1 MLSNLIGHSVD
12 DDMKTNTLIQ
22 NKVKNRISLNVLSSM
37 LVGVFSA
44 LFFGSSFASGAALY
58 TAANPVSSITPNMQD
73 EGGASSKPG
82 ISIVPN
88 AAILLY
94 HHVSSSTPAS
104 TSISPEAFKS
114 HMEYLDAHHTVVP
127 LQDVVSAIQHNTTL
141 PEKAVAITFD
151 DGYANILSNAH
162 PILADLGFPYAI
174 FINPDEIGVG
184 PKQLTWEQVIAM
196 HNDGV
201 VFANHTLDHL
211 HMLNGEQEMDERAW
225 LDKVWQNVESAEK
238 KIEDKL
244 DVSLKYLAYPF
255 GEYNTALANKLKT
268 EGYIGFG
275 QHSGAVG
282 PTSNMQALPR
292 FPAAGPYANLT
303 TLKTKLNSLAMPVTH
318 SSHENPRMT
327 TRNLSSPIS
336 LTINSDDV
344 RLAQVNCFFGGDT
357 IKTSVKDN
365 VLSFNLSE
373 TLPVGRSRVNC
384 TAPSKTQAGRYYW
397 YSTPFFVADEKGNY
411 PD

>member
-1 MLSNLIGHSVD
+1 VD
-12 DDMKTNTLIQ
+12 DDMKTNNVIQ
-22 NKVKNRISLNVLSSM
+22 NRTTSRTRLKILSSM
-37 LVGVFSA
+37 LAGIFNVLLVSP
-44 LFFGSSFASGAALY
+44 SIASGSD
-58 TAANPVSSITPNMQD
+58 TTPVADATSTIKEQSGSNIDSSVSTT
-73 EGGASSKPG
+73 
-82 ISIVPN
+82 PN

-114 HMEYLDAHHTVVP
+114 HMEYLDAHHTVVS

-141 PEKAVAITFD
+141 PENAVAITFD
-151 DGYANILSNAH
+151 DGYANILDNAH
-162 PILADLGFPYAI
+162 PILADLGFPYTV

-211 HMLNGEQEMDERAW
+211 HMLNGEQAMGERAW
-225 LDKVWQNVESAEK
+225 LEKVWQNVESAEK

-244 DVSLKYLAYPF
+244 DISLKYLAYPF
-255 GEYNTALANKLKT
+255 GEYNTALANKLKA

-282 PTSNMQALPR
+282 PSSDMQALPR
-292 FPAAGPYANLT
+292 FPAAGPYANLA
-303 TLKTKLNSLAMPVTH
+303 TLKTKLNSLAMPVTQ
-318 SSHENPRMT
+318 SSHKDPRMT
-327 TRNLSSPIS
+327 ARNLSSPIS
-336 LTINSDDV
+336 LTIDSDDV
-344 RLAQVNCFFGGDT
+344 RLTQVNCFFGGDP
-357 IKTSVKDN
+357 IETSLEEN
-365 VLSFNLSE
+365 VLTFTLDE

-384 TAPSKTQAGRYYW
+384 TAPSNAQSGRYYW
-397 YSTPFFVADEKGNY
+397 YSTPFFVADENGNY

>member
-1 MLSNLIGHSVD
+1 MLLNLIRHSVD
-12 DDMKTNTLIQ
+12 DDMKTNNVIQ
-22 NKVKNRISLNVLSSM
+22 NRTTSRTRLKILSSM
-37 LVGVFSA
+37 LAGIFNVLLVSP
-44 LFFGSSFASGAALY
+44 SIASGSD
-58 TAANPVSSITPNMQD
+58 ANPVADATSTIKEQSGNNIDSSVSTT
-73 EGGASSKPG
+73 
-82 ISIVPN
+82 PN

-114 HMEYLDAHHTVVP
+114 HMEYLDAHHTVVS

-141 PEKAVAITFD
+141 PENAVAITFD
-151 DGYANILSNAH
+151 DGYANILDNAH
-162 PILADLGFPYAI
+162 PILADLGFPYTV

-211 HMLNGEQEMDERAW
+211 HMLNGEQAMGERAW
-225 LDKVWQNVESAEK
+225 LEKVWRNVESAEK

-244 DVSLKYLAYPF
+244 DISLKYLAYPF
-255 GEYNTALANKLKT
+255 GEYNTALANKLKA

-282 PTSNMQALPR
+282 PSSDMQALPR
-292 FPAAGPYANLT
+292 FPAAGPYANLA
-303 TLKTKLNSLAMPVTH
+303 TLKTKLNSLAMPVTQ
-318 SSHENPRMT
+318 SSHKDPRMT
-327 TRNLSSPIS
+327 ARNLSSPIS
-336 LTINSDDV
+336 LTIDSDDV
-344 RLAQVNCFFGGDT
+344 RLTQVNCFFGGDP
-357 IKTSVKDN
+357 IETSLEEN
-365 VLSFNLSE
+365 VLTFTLDE

-384 TAPSKTQAGRYYW
+384 TAPSNAQSGRYYW
-397 YSTPFFVADEKGNY
+397 YSTPFFVADENGNY

>member
-1 MLSNLIGHSVD
+1 
-12 DDMKTNTLIQ
+12 MKTNNVIQ
-22 NKVKNRISLNVLSSM
+22 NRTTSRTRLKILSSM
-37 LVGVFSA
+37 LAGIFNVLLVSP
-44 LFFGSSFASGAALY
+44 SIASGSD
-58 TAANPVSSITPNMQD
+58 ANPVADATSSTKEQSGNNID
-73 EGGASSKPG
+73 
-82 ISIVPN
+82 SIVSTTPN

-114 HMEYLDAHHTVVP
+114 HMEYLDAHHTVVS

-141 PEKAVAITFD
+141 PENAVAITFD
-151 DGYANILSNAH
+151 DGYANILDNAH
-162 PILADLGFPYAI
+162 PILADLGFPYTV

-211 HMLNGEQEMDERAW
+211 HMLNGEQAMGERAW
-225 LDKVWQNVESAEK
+225 LEKVWQNVESAEK

-244 DVSLKYLAYPF
+244 DISLKYLAYPF
-255 GEYNTALANKLKT
+255 GEYNTALANKLKA

-282 PTSNMQALPR
+282 PSSDMQALPR
-292 FPAAGPYANLT
+292 FPAAGPYANLA
-303 TLKTKLNSLAMPVTH
+303 TLKTKLNSLAMPVTQ
-318 SSHENPRMT
+318 SSHKDPRMT

-336 LTINSDDV
+336 LTIDSDDV
-344 RLAQVNCFFGGDT
+344 RLTQVNCFFGGDP
-357 IKTSVKDN
+357 IETSLEEN
-365 VLSFNLSE
+365 VLTFTLDE
-373 TLPVGRSRVNC
+373 TLPIGRSRVNC
-384 TAPSKTQAGRYYW
+384 TAPSNAQSGRYYW
-397 YSTPFFVADEKGNY
+397 YSTLFFVADEDGNY

>member
-1 MLSNLIGHSVD
+1 MLLNLIRHSVD
-12 DDMKTNTLIQ
+12 DDMKTNNVIQ
-22 NKVKNRISLNVLSSM
+22 NRTTSRTRLKILSSM
-37 LVGVFSA
+37 LAGIFNVLLVSP
-44 LFFGSSFASGAALY
+44 SIASGSDA
-58 TAANPVSSITPNMQD
+58 TPVADATSTTKEQSGSNIDSSVSTT
-73 EGGASSKPG
+73 
-82 ISIVPN
+82 PN

-114 HMEYLDAHHTVVP
+114 HMEYLDAHHTVVS
-127 LQDVVSAIQHNTTL
+127 LQDVVSAIQHNSTL
-141 PEKAVAITFD
+141 PENAVAITFD
-151 DGYANILSNAH
+151 DGYANILDNAH
-162 PILADLGFPYAI
+162 PILADLGFPYTV

-211 HMLNGEQEMDERAW
+211 HMLNGEQAMGERAW
-225 LDKVWQNVESAEK
+225 LEKVWQNVESAEK

-244 DVSLKYLAYPF
+244 DISLKYLAYPF
-255 GEYNTALANKLKT
+255 GEYNTALANKLKA

-282 PTSNMQALPR
+282 PSSDMQALPR
-292 FPAAGPYANLT
+292 FPAAGPYANLA
-303 TLKTKLNSLAMPVTH
+303 TLKTKLNSLAMPVTQ
-318 SSHENPRMT
+318 SSHKDPRMT

-336 LTINSDDV
+336 LTIDSDDV
-344 RLAQVNCFFGGDT
+344 RLTQVNCFFGGDP
-357 IKTSVKDN
+357 IETSLEEN
-365 VLSFNLSE
+365 VLTFTLDE

-384 TAPSKTQAGRYYW
+384 TAPSNAQSGRYYW
-397 YSTPFFVADEKGNY
+397 YSTPFFVADENGNY

>member
-1 MLSNLIGHSVD
+1 MLLNLIRHSVD
-12 DDMKTNTLIQ
+12 DDMKTNNVIQ
-22 NKVKNRISLNVLSSM
+22 NRTTSRTRLKILSSM
-37 LVGVFSA
+37 LAGIFNVLLVSP
-44 LFFGSSFASGAALY
+44 SIASGSDA
-58 TAANPVSSITPNMQD
+58 TPVADATSTTKEQSGSNIDSSLSTT
-73 EGGASSKPG
+73 
-82 ISIVPN
+82 PN

-114 HMEYLDAHHTVVP
+114 HMEYLDAHHTVVS
-127 LQDVVSAIQHNTTL
+127 LQDVVSAIQHNSTL
-141 PEKAVAITFD
+141 PENAVAITFD
-151 DGYANILSNAH
+151 DGYANILDNAH
-162 PILADLGFPYAI
+162 PILADLGFPYTV

-211 HMLNGEQEMDERAW
+211 HMLNGEQVMGERAW
-225 LDKVWQNVESAEK
+225 LEKVWQNVESAEK

-244 DVSLKYLAYPF
+244 DISLKYLAYPF
-255 GEYNTALANKLKT
+255 GEYNTALANKLKA

-282 PTSNMQALPR
+282 PSSDMQALPR
-292 FPAAGPYANLT
+292 FPAAGPYANLA
-303 TLKTKLNSLAMPVTH
+303 TLKTKLNSLAMPVTQ
-318 SSHENPRMT
+318 SSHKDPRMT

-336 LTINSDDV
+336 LTIDSDDV
-344 RLAQVNCFFGGDT
+344 RLTQVNCFFGGDP
-357 IKTSVKDN
+357 IETSLEEN
-365 VLSFNLSE
+365 VLTFTLDE

-384 TAPSKTQAGRYYW
+384 TAPSNAQSGRYYW
-397 YSTPFFVADEKGNY
+397 YSTPFFVADENGNY

>member
-1 MLSNLIGHSVD
+1 MLLNLIRHSVD
-12 DDMKTNTLIQ
+12 DDMKTNNVIQ
-22 NKVKNRISLNVLSSM
+22 NRTTSRTRLKILSSM
-37 LVGVFSA
+37 LAGIFNVLLVSPSIA
-44 LFFGSSFASGAALY
+44 SSSD
-58 TAANPVSSITPNMQD
+58 ANPVADATSTTKEQSGSNIDSSVSTT
-73 EGGASSKPG
+73 
-82 ISIVPN
+82 PN

-114 HMEYLDAHHTVVP
+114 HMEYLDAHHTVVS

-141 PEKAVAITFD
+141 PENAVAITFD
-151 DGYANILSNAH
+151 DGYANILDNAH
-162 PILADLGFPYAI
+162 PILADLGFPYTV

-211 HMLNGEQEMDERAW
+211 HMLNGEQAMGERAW
-225 LDKVWQNVESAEK
+225 LEKVWQNVESAEK

-244 DVSLKYLAYPF
+244 DISLKYLAYPF
-255 GEYNTALANKLKT
+255 GEYNTALANKLKA

-282 PTSNMQALPR
+282 PSSDMQALPR
-292 FPAAGPYANLT
+292 FPAAGPYANLA
-303 TLKTKLNSLAMPVTH
+303 TLKTKLNSLAMPVTQ
-318 SSHENPRMT
+318 SSHKDPRMT

-336 LTINSDDV
+336 LTIDSDDV
-344 RLAQVNCFFGGDT
+344 RLTQVNCFFGGDP
-357 IKTSVKDN
+357 IETSLEEN
-365 VLSFNLSE
+365 VLTFTLDE
-373 TLPVGRSRVNC
+373 TLPIGRSRVNC
-384 TAPSKTQAGRYYW
+384 TAPSNAQSGRYYW
-397 YSTPFFVADEKGNY
+397 YSTPFFVADENGNY

>member
-1 MLSNLIGHSVD
+1 MLLNLIRHSVD
-12 DDMKTNTLIQ
+12 DDMKTNNVIQ
-22 NKVKNRISLNVLSSM
+22 NRTTSRTRLKILSSM
-37 LVGVFSA
+37 LAGIFNVLLVSP
-44 LFFGSSFASGAALY
+44 SIASGSD
-58 TAANPVSSITPNMQD
+58 ANPVADATSTIKEQSGNNIDSSVSTT
-73 EGGASSKPG
+73 
-82 ISIVPN
+82 PN

-114 HMEYLDAHHTVVP
+114 HMEYLDAHHTVVS

-141 PEKAVAITFD
+141 PENAVAITFD
-151 DGYANILSNAH
+151 DGYANILDNAH
-162 PILADLGFPYAI
+162 PILADLGFPYTV

-211 HMLNGEQEMDERAW
+211 HMLNGEQAMGERAW
-225 LDKVWQNVESAEK
+225 LEKVWQNVESAEK

-244 DVSLKYLAYPF
+244 DISLKYLAYPF
-255 GEYNTALANKLKT
+255 GEYNTALANKLKA

-282 PTSNMQALPR
+282 PSSDMQALPR
-292 FPAAGPYANLT
+292 FPAAGPYANLA
-303 TLKTKLNSLAMPVTH
+303 TLKTKLNSLAMPVTQ
-318 SSHENPRMT
+318 SSHKDPRIT
-327 TRNLSSPIS
+327 ARNLSSPIS
-336 LTINSDDV
+336 LTIDSDDV
-344 RLAQVNCFFGGDT
+344 RLTQVNCFFGGDP
-357 IKTSVKDN
+357 IETSLEEN
-365 VLSFNLSE
+365 VLTFTLDE

-384 TAPSKTQAGRYYW
+384 TAPSNAQSGRYYW
-397 YSTPFFVADEKGNY
+397 YSTPFFVADEDGNY

>member
-1 MLSNLIGHSVD
+1 MLLNLIRHSLD
-12 DDMKTNTLIQ
+12 DDMKTNNVIQ
-22 NKVKNRISLNVLSSM
+22 NRTTSRTRLKILSSM
-37 LVGVFSA
+37 LAGIFNVLLVSP
-44 LFFGSSFASGAALY
+44 SIASGSD
-58 TAANPVSSITPNMQD
+58 ANPVADATSTTKEQSGSNIDSSVSTT
-73 EGGASSKPG
+73 
-82 ISIVPN
+82 PN

-114 HMEYLDAHHTVVP
+114 HMEYLDAHHTVVS

-141 PEKAVAITFD
+141 PENAVAITFD
-151 DGYANILSNAH
+151 DGYANILDNAH
-162 PILADLGFPYAI
+162 PILADLGFPYTV

-211 HMLNGEQEMDERAW
+211 HMLNGEQAMGERAW
-225 LDKVWQNVESAEK
+225 LEKVWQNVESAEK

-244 DVSLKYLAYPF
+244 DISLKYLAYPF
-255 GEYNTALANKLKT
+255 GEYNTALANKLKA

-282 PTSNMQALPR
+282 PSSDMQALPR
-292 FPAAGPYANLT
+292 FPAAGPYANLA
-303 TLKTKLNSLAMPVTH
+303 TLKTKLNSLAMPVTQ
-318 SSHENPRMT
+318 SSHKDPRMT
-327 TRNLSSPIS
+327 ARNLSSPIS
-336 LTINSDDV
+336 LTIDSDDV
-344 RLAQVNCFFGGDT
+344 RLTQVNCFFGGDP
-357 IKTSVKDN
+357 IETSLEEN
-365 VLSFNLSE
+365 VLTFTLDE

-384 TAPSKTQAGRYYW
+384 TAPSNAQSGRYYW
-397 YSTPFFVADEKGNY
+397 YSTPFFVADEDGNY

>member
-1 MLSNLIGHSVD
+1 MLLNLIRHSVD
-12 DDMKTNTLIQ
+12 DDMKTNNVIQ
-22 NKVKNRISLNVLSSM
+22 NRTTSRTRLKILSSM
-37 LVGVFSA
+37 LAGIFNVLLVSP
-44 LFFGSSFASGAALY
+44 SIASGSD
-58 TAANPVSSITPNMQD
+58 ANPVADATSSTKEQSGNNID
-73 EGGASSKPG
+73 
-82 ISIVPN
+82 SIVSTTPN

-114 HMEYLDAHHTVVP
+114 HMEYLDAHHTVVS
-127 LQDVVSAIQHNTTL
+127 LQDVVSAIQHNSTL
-141 PEKAVAITFD
+141 PENAVAITFD
-151 DGYANILSNAH
+151 DGYANILDNAH
-162 PILADLGFPYAI
+162 PILADLGFPYTV

-211 HMLNGEQEMDERAW
+211 HMLNGEQAMGERAW
-225 LDKVWQNVESAEK
+225 LEKVWQNVESAEK

-244 DVSLKYLAYPF
+244 DISLKYLAYPF
-255 GEYNTALANKLKT
+255 GEYNTALANKLKA

-282 PTSNMQALPR
+282 PSSDMQALPR
-292 FPAAGPYANLT
+292 FPAAGPYANLA
-303 TLKTKLNSLAMPVTH
+303 TLKTKLNSLAMPVTQ
-318 SSHENPRMT
+318 SSHKDPRMT
-327 TRNLSSPIS
+327 ARNLSSPIS
-336 LTINSDDV
+336 LTIDSDDV
-344 RLAQVNCFFGGDT
+344 RLTQVNCFFGGDP
-357 IKTSVKDN
+357 IETSLEEN
-365 VLSFNLSE
+365 VLTFTLDE

-384 TAPSKTQAGRYYW
+384 TAPSNAQSGRYYW
-397 YSTPFFVADEKGNY
+397 YSTPFFVADENGNY

>member
-1 MLSNLIGHSVD
+1 MLLNLIRHSVD
-12 DDMKTNTLIQ
+12 DDMKTNNVIQ
-22 NKVKNRISLNVLSSM
+22 NRTTSRTRLKILSSM
-37 LVGVFSA
+37 LAGIFNVLLVSP
-44 LFFGSSFASGAALY
+44 SIASGSD
-58 TAANPVSSITPNMQD
+58 ANPVADATSTIKEQSGNNIDSSVSTT
-73 EGGASSKPG
+73 
-82 ISIVPN
+82 PN

-114 HMEYLDAHHTVVP
+114 HMEYLDAHHTVVS

-141 PEKAVAITFD
+141 PENAVAITFD
-151 DGYANILSNAH
+151 DGYANILDNAH
-162 PILADLGFPYAI
+162 PILADLGFPYTV

-211 HMLNGEQEMDERAW
+211 HMLNGEQAMGERAW
-225 LDKVWQNVESAEK
+225 LEKVWQNVESAEK

-244 DVSLKYLAYPF
+244 DISLKYLAYPY
-255 GEYNTALANKLKT
+255 GEYNTALANKLKA

-282 PTSNMQALPR
+282 PSSDMQALPR
-292 FPAAGPYANLT
+292 FPAAGPYANLA
-303 TLKTKLNSLAMPVTH
+303 TLKTKLNSLAMPVTQ
-318 SSHENPRMT
+318 SSHKDPRIT
-327 TRNLSSPIS
+327 ARNLSSPIS
-336 LTINSDDV
+336 LTIDSDDV
-344 RLAQVNCFFGGDT
+344 RLTQVNCFFGGDP
-357 IKTSVKDN
+357 IETSLEEN
-365 VLSFNLSE
+365 VLTFTLDE

-384 TAPSKTQAGRYYW
+384 TAPSNAQSGRYYW
-397 YSTPFFVADEKGNY
+397 YSTPFFVADENGNY

>member
-1 MLSNLIGHSVD
+1 MLLNLIRHSVD
-12 DDMKTNTLIQ
+12 DDMKTNNVIQ
-22 NKVKNRISLNVLSSM
+22 NRTTSRTRLKILSSM
-37 LVGVFSA
+37 LAGIFNVLLVSP
-44 LFFGSSFASGAALY
+44 SIASGSD
-58 TAANPVSSITPNMQD
+58 ANPVADATSTTKEQSGSNIDSSVSTT
-73 EGGASSKPG
+73 
-82 ISIVPN
+82 PN

-114 HMEYLDAHHTVVP
+114 HMEYLDAHHTVVS

-141 PEKAVAITFD
+141 PENAVAITFD
-151 DGYANILSNAH
+151 DGYANILDNAH
-162 PILADLGFPYAI
+162 PILADLGFPYTV

-211 HMLNGEQEMDERAW
+211 HMLNGEQAMGERAW
-225 LDKVWQNVESAEK
+225 LEKVWQNVESAEK

-244 DVSLKYLAYPF
+244 DISLKYLAYPF
-255 GEYNTALANKLKT
+255 GEYNTALANKLKA

-282 PTSNMQALPR
+282 PSSDMQALPR
-292 FPAAGPYANLT
+292 FPAAGPYANLA
-303 TLKTKLNSLAMPVTH
+303 TLKTKLNSLAMPVTQ
-318 SSHENPRMT
+318 SSHKDPRIT
-327 TRNLSSPIS
+327 ARNLSSSIS
-336 LTINSDDV
+336 LTIDSDDV
-344 RLAQVNCFFGGDT
+344 RLTQVNCFFGGDP
-357 IKTSVKDN
+357 IETSLEEN
-365 VLSFNLSE
+365 VLTFTLEE

-384 TAPSKTQAGRYYW
+384 TAPSNAQSGRYYW
-397 YSTPFFVADEKGNY
+397 YSTPFFVADENGNY

>member
-1 MLSNLIGHSVD
+1 VD
-12 DDMKTNTLIQ
+12 DDMKTNNVIQ
-22 NKVKNRISLNVLSSM
+22 NRTTSRTRLKILSSM
-37 LVGVFSA
+37 LAGIFNVLLVSP
-44 LFFGSSFASGAALY
+44 SIASGSD
-58 TAANPVSSITPNMQD
+58 ANPVADATSSTKEQSGNNID
-73 EGGASSKPG
+73 
-82 ISIVPN
+82 SIVSTTPN

-114 HMEYLDAHHTVVP
+114 HMEYLDAHHTVVS

-141 PEKAVAITFD
+141 PENAVAITFD
-151 DGYANILSNAH
+151 DGYANILDNAH
-162 PILADLGFPYAI
+162 PILADLGFPYTV

-211 HMLNGEQEMDERAW
+211 HMLNGEQAMGERAW
-225 LDKVWQNVESAEK
+225 LEKVWQNVESAEK

-244 DVSLKYLAYPF
+244 DISLKYLAYPF
-255 GEYNTALANKLKT
+255 GEYNTALANKLKA

-282 PTSNMQALPR
+282 PSSDMQALPR
-292 FPAAGPYANLT
+292 FPAAGPYANLA
-303 TLKTKLNSLAMPVTH
+303 TLKTKLNSLAMPVTQ
-318 SSHENPRMT
+318 SSHKDPRMT

-336 LTINSDDV
+336 LTIDSDDV
-344 RLAQVNCFFGGDT
+344 RLTQVNCFFGGDP
-357 IKTSVKDN
+357 IETSLEEN
-365 VLSFNLSE
+365 VLTFTLDE
-373 TLPVGRSRVNC
+373 TLPIGRSRVNC
-384 TAPSKTQAGRYYW
+384 TAPSNAQSGRYYW
-397 YSTPFFVADEKGNY
+397 YSTPFFVADEDGNY

>member
-1 MLSNLIGHSVD
+1 MLLNLIRHSVD
-12 DDMKTNTLIQ
+12 DDMKTNNVIQ
-22 NKVKNRISLNVLSSM
+22 NRTTSRTRLKILSSM
-37 LVGVFSA
+37 LAGIFNVLLVSP
-44 LFFGSSFASGAALY
+44 SIASGSD
-58 TAANPVSSITPNMQD
+58 ANPVADATSTTKEQSGSNIDSSLSTT
-73 EGGASSKPG
+73 
-82 ISIVPN
+82 PN

-114 HMEYLDAHHTVVP
+114 HMEYLDAHHTVVS
-127 LQDVVSAIQHNTTL
+127 LQDVVSAIQHNSTL
-141 PEKAVAITFD
+141 PENAVAITFD
-151 DGYANILSNAH
+151 DGYANILDNAH
-162 PILADLGFPYAI
+162 PILADLGFPYTV

-211 HMLNGEQEMDERAW
+211 HMLNGEQAMGERAW
-225 LDKVWQNVESAEK
+225 LEKVWQNVESAEK

-244 DVSLKYLAYPF
+244 DISLKYLAYPF
-255 GEYNTALANKLKT
+255 GEYNTALANKLKA

-282 PTSNMQALPR
+282 PSSDMQALPR
-292 FPAAGPYANLT
+292 FPAAGPYANLA
-303 TLKTKLNSLAMPVTH
+303 TLKTKLNSLAMPVTQ
-318 SSHENPRMT
+318 SSHKDPRMT
-327 TRNLSSPIS
+327 ARNLSSPIS
-336 LTINSDDV
+336 LTIDSDDV
-344 RLAQVNCFFGGDT
+344 RLTQVNCFFGGDP
-357 IKTSVKDN
+357 IETSLEEN
-365 VLSFNLSE
+365 VLTFTLDE

-384 TAPSKTQAGRYYW
+384 TAPSNAQSGRYYW
-397 YSTPFFVADEKGNY
+397 YSTPFFVADENGNY

>member
-1 MLSNLIGHSVD
+1 MLLNLIRHSVD
-12 DDMKTNTLIQ
+12 DDMKINNVIQ
-22 NKVKNRISLNVLSSM
+22 NRTTSRTRLKILSPMLAGIFNVLLVSPSIASS
-37 LVGVFSA
+37 SD
-44 LFFGSSFASGAALY
+44 
-58 TAANPVSSITPNMQD
+58 ANPVADATSTTKEQSGSNIDSSVSTT
-73 EGGASSKPG
+73 
-82 ISIVPN
+82 PN

-114 HMEYLDAHHTVVP
+114 HMEYLDAHHTVVS

-141 PEKAVAITFD
+141 PENAVAITFD
-151 DGYANILSNAH
+151 DGYANILDNAH
-162 PILADLGFPYAI
+162 PILADLGFPYTV

-211 HMLNGEQEMDERAW
+211 HMLNGEQAMGERAW
-225 LDKVWQNVESAEK
+225 LEKVWQNVESAEK

-244 DVSLKYLAYPF
+244 DISLKYLAYPF
-255 GEYNTALANKLKT
+255 GEYNTALANKLKA

-282 PTSNMQALPR
+282 PSSDMQALPR
-292 FPAAGPYANLT
+292 FPAAGPYANLA
-303 TLKTKLNSLAMPVTH
+303 TLKTKLNSLAMPVTQ
-318 SSHENPRMT
+318 SSHKDPRMT
-327 TRNLSSPIS
+327 ARNLSSPIS
-336 LTINSDDV
+336 LTIDSDDV
-344 RLAQVNCFFGGDT
+344 RLTQVNCFFGGDP
-357 IKTSVKDN
+357 IETSLEEN
-365 VLSFNLSE
+365 VLTFTLDE

-384 TAPSKTQAGRYYW
+384 TAPSNAQSGRYYW
-397 YSTPFFVADEKGNY
+397 YSTPFFVADEDGNY

>member
-1 MLSNLIGHSVD
+1 MLLNLIRHSVD
-12 DDMKTNTLIQ
+12 DDMKTNNVIQ
-22 NKVKNRISLNVLSSM
+22 NRTTSRTRLKILSLMLAGVFNVL
-37 LVGVFSA
+37 LVSP
-44 LFFGSSFASGAALY
+44 SIASGSD
-58 TAANPVSSITPNMQD
+58 ANPVADATSTTKEQSGSNIDSSVSTT
-73 EGGASSKPG
+73 
-82 ISIVPN
+82 PN

-114 HMEYLDAHHTVVP
+114 HMEYLDAHHTVVS

-141 PEKAVAITFD
+141 PENAVAITFD
-151 DGYANILSNAH
+151 DGYANILDNAH
-162 PILADLGFPYAI
+162 PILADLGFPYTV

-211 HMLNGEQEMDERAW
+211 HMLNGEQAMGERAW
-225 LDKVWQNVESAEK
+225 LEKVWQNVESAEK

-244 DVSLKYLAYPF
+244 DISLKYLAYPF
-255 GEYNTALANKLKT
+255 GEYNTALANKLKA

-282 PTSNMQALPR
+282 PSSDMQALPR
-292 FPAAGPYANLT
+292 FPAAGPYANLA
-303 TLKTKLNSLAMPVTH
+303 TLKTKLNSLAMPVTQ
-318 SSHENPRMT
+318 SSHKDPRMT

-336 LTINSDDV
+336 LTIDSDDV
-344 RLAQVNCFFGGDT
+344 RLTQVNCFFGGDP
-357 IKTSVKDN
+357 IETSLEEN
-365 VLSFNLSE
+365 VLTFTLDE

-384 TAPSKTQAGRYYW
+384 TAPSNAQSGRYYW
-397 YSTPFFVADEKGNY
+397 YSTPFFVADENGNY

>member
-1 MLSNLIGHSVD
+1 MLLNLIRHSVD
-12 DDMKTNTLIQ
+12 DDMKTNNVIQ
-22 NKVKNRISLNVLSSM
+22 NRTTSRTRLKILSSM
-37 LVGVFSA
+37 LAGILNVLLVSP
-44 LFFGSSFASGAALY
+44 SIASGSDA
-58 TAANPVSSITPNMQD
+58 TPVADATSSTKEQSGSNID
-73 EGGASSKPG
+73 SSV
-82 ISIVPN
+82 STTPN

-114 HMEYLDAHHTVVP
+114 HMEYLDAHHTVVS

-141 PEKAVAITFD
+141 PENAVAITFD
-151 DGYANILSNAH
+151 DGYANILDNAH
-162 PILADLGFPYAI
+162 PILADLGFPYTV

-211 HMLNGEQEMDERAW
+211 HMLNGEQAMGERAW
-225 LDKVWQNVESAEK
+225 LEKVWQNVESAEK

-244 DVSLKYLAYPF
+244 DISLKYLAYPF
-255 GEYNTALANKLKT
+255 GEYNTALANKLKA

-282 PTSNMQALPR
+282 PSSDMQALPR
-292 FPAAGPYANLT
+292 FPAAGPYANLA
-303 TLKTKLNSLAMPVTH
+303 TLKTKLNSLAMPVTQ
-318 SSHENPRMT
+318 SSHKDPRMT

-336 LTINSDDV
+336 LTIDSDDV
-344 RLAQVNCFFGGDT
+344 RLTQVNCFFGGDP
-357 IKTSVKDN
+357 IETSLEEN
-365 VLSFNLSE
+365 VLTFTLDE
-373 TLPVGRSRVNC
+373 TLPIGRSRVNC
-384 TAPSKTQAGRYYW
+384 TAPSNAQSGRYYW
-397 YSTPFFVADEKGNY
+397 YSTPFFVADENGNY

>member
-1 MLSNLIGHSVD
+1 MLLNLIRHSVD
-12 DDMKTNTLIQ
+12 DDMKTNNVIQ
-22 NKVKNRISLNVLSSM
+22 NRTTSRTRLKILSSM
-37 LVGVFSA
+37 LAGIFNVLLVSP
-44 LFFGSSFASGAALY
+44 SIASGSD
-58 TAANPVSSITPNMQD
+58 ANPVADATSTTKEQSGSNIDSSVSTT
-73 EGGASSKPG
+73 
-82 ISIVPN
+82 PN

-114 HMEYLDAHHTVVP
+114 HMEYLDAHHTVVS

-141 PEKAVAITFD
+141 PENAVAITFD
-151 DGYANILSNAH
+151 DGYANILDNAH
-162 PILADLGFPYAI
+162 PILADLGFPYTV

-211 HMLNGEQEMDERAW
+211 HMLNGEQAMGERAW
-225 LDKVWQNVESAEK
+225 LEKVWQNVESAEK

-244 DVSLKYLAYPF
+244 DISLKYLAYPF
-255 GEYNTALANKLKT
+255 GEYNTALANKLKA

-282 PTSNMQALPR
+282 PSSDMQALPR
-292 FPAAGPYANLT
+292 FPAAGPYANLA
-303 TLKTKLNSLAMPVTH
+303 TLKTKLNSLAMPVTQ
-318 SSHENPRMT
+318 SSHKDPRMT

-336 LTINSDDV
+336 LTIDSDDV
-344 RLAQVNCFFGGDT
+344 RLTQVNCFFGGDP
-357 IKTSVKDN
+357 IETSLEEN
-365 VLSFNLSE
+365 VLTFTLDE

-384 TAPSKTQAGRYYW
+384 TAPSNAQSGRYYW
-397 YSTPFFVADEKGNY
+397 YSTPFFVADEGGNY

>member
-1 MLSNLIGHSVD
+1 MLLNLIRHSVD
-12 DDMKTNTLIQ
+12 DDMKTNNVIQ
-22 NKVKNRISLNVLSSM
+22 NRTTSRTRLKILSSM
-37 LVGVFSA
+37 LAGIFNVLLVSP
-44 LFFGSSFASGAALY
+44 SIASGSD
-58 TAANPVSSITPNMQD
+58 ANPVDDATSTTKEQNGSNIDSSLSTT
-73 EGGASSKPG
+73 
-82 ISIVPN
+82 PN

-114 HMEYLDAHHTVVP
+114 HMEYLDAHHTVVS

-141 PEKAVAITFD
+141 PENAVAITFD
-151 DGYANILSNAH
+151 DGYANILDNAH
-162 PILADLGFPYAI
+162 PILADLGFPYTV

-211 HMLNGEQEMDERAW
+211 HMLNGEQAMGERAW
-225 LDKVWQNVESAEK
+225 LEKVWQNVESAEK

-244 DVSLKYLAYPF
+244 DISLKYLAYPF
-255 GEYNTALANKLKT
+255 GEYNTALANKLKA

-282 PTSNMQALPR
+282 PSSDMQALPR
-292 FPAAGPYANLT
+292 FPAAGPYANLA
-303 TLKTKLNSLAMPVTH
+303 TLKTKLNSLAMPVTQ
-318 SSHENPRMT
+318 SSHKDPRIT
-327 TRNLSSPIS
+327 ARNLSSPIS
-336 LTINSDDV
+336 LTIDSDDV
-344 RLAQVNCFFGGDT
+344 RLTQVNCFFGGDP
-357 IKTSVKDN
+357 IETSLEEN
-365 VLSFNLSE
+365 VLTFTLDE
-373 TLPVGRSRVNC
+373 TLPIGRSRVNC
-384 TAPSKTQAGRYYW
+384 TAPSNAQSGRYYW
-397 YSTPFFVADEKGNY
+397 YSTPFFVADENGNY

>member
-1 MLSNLIGHSVD
+1 MLLNLIRHSVD
-12 DDMKTNTLIQ
+12 DDMKTNNVIQ
-22 NKVKNRISLNVLSSM
+22 NRTTSRTRLKILSSM
-37 LVGVFSA
+37 LAGIFNVLLVSP
-44 LFFGSSFASGAALY
+44 SIASGSD
-58 TAANPVSSITPNMQD
+58 ANPVADATSTTKEQSGSNIDSSVSTT
-73 EGGASSKPG
+73 
-82 ISIVPN
+82 PN

-114 HMEYLDAHHTVVP
+114 HMEYLDAHHTVVS

-141 PEKAVAITFD
+141 PENAVAITFD
-151 DGYANILSNAH
+151 DGYANILDNAH
-162 PILADLGFPYAI
+162 PILADLGFPYTV

-211 HMLNGEQEMDERAW
+211 HMLNGEQAMGERAW
-225 LDKVWQNVESAEK
+225 LEKVWQNVESAEK

-244 DVSLKYLAYPF
+244 DISLKYLAYPF
-255 GEYNTALANKLKT
+255 GEYNTALANKLKA
-268 EGYIGFG
+268 EGYI

-282 PTSNMQALPR
+282 PSSDMQALPR
-292 FPAAGPYANLT
+292 FPAAGPYANLA
-303 TLKTKLNSLAMPVTH
+303 TLKTKLNSLAMPVTQ
-318 SSHENPRMT
+318 SSHKDPRIT
-327 TRNLSSPIS
+327 ARNLSSSIS
-336 LTINSDDV
+336 LTIDSDDV
-344 RLAQVNCFFGGDT
+344 RLTQVNCFFGGDP
-357 IKTSVKDN
+357 IETSLEEN
-365 VLSFNLSE
+365 VLTFTLDE

-384 TAPSKTQAGRYYW
+384 TAPSNAQSGRYYW
-397 YSTPFFVADEKGNY
+397 YSTPFFVADEDGNY

>member
-1 MLSNLIGHSVD
+1 MLLNLIRHSVD
-12 DDMKTNTLIQ
+12 DDMKTNNVIQ
-22 NKVKNRISLNVLSSM
+22 NRTTSRTRLKMLSSM
-37 LVGVFSA
+37 LAGIFNVLLVSP
-44 LFFGSSFASGAALY
+44 SIASGSD
-58 TAANPVSSITPNMQD
+58 ANPVADATSTTKEQSGSNIDSSVSTT
-73 EGGASSKPG
+73 
-82 ISIVPN
+82 PN

-114 HMEYLDAHHTVVP
+114 HMEYLDAHHTVVS

-141 PEKAVAITFD
+141 PENAVAITFD
-151 DGYANILSNAH
+151 DGYANILDNAH
-162 PILADLGFPYAI
+162 PILADLGFPYTV

-211 HMLNGEQEMDERAW
+211 HMLNGEQAMGEHAW
-225 LDKVWQNVESAEK
+225 LEKVWQNVESAEK

-244 DVSLKYLAYPF
+244 DISLKYLAYPF
-255 GEYNTALANKLKT
+255 GEYNTALANKLKA

-282 PTSNMQALPR
+282 PSSDMQALPR
-292 FPAAGPYANLT
+292 FPAAGPYANLA
-303 TLKTKLNSLAMPVTH
+303 TLKTKLNSLAMPVTQ
-318 SSHENPRMT
+318 SSHKDPRMT

-336 LTINSDDV
+336 LTIDSDDV
-344 RLAQVNCFFGGDT
+344 RLTQVNCFFGGDP
-357 IKTSVKDN
+357 IETSLEEN
-365 VLSFNLSE
+365 VLTFTLDE

-384 TAPSKTQAGRYYW
+384 TAPSNAQSGRYYW
-397 YSTPFFVADEKGNY
+397 YSTPFFVADENGNY

>member
-1 MLSNLIGHSVD
+1 MLLNLIRHSVD
-12 DDMKTNTLIQ
+12 DDMKTNNVIQ
-22 NKVKNRISLNVLSSM
+22 NRTTSRTRLKILSSM
-37 LVGVFSA
+37 LAGIFNVLLVSP
-44 LFFGSSFASGAALY
+44 SIASGSD
-58 TAANPVSSITPNMQD
+58 ANPVADATSTTKEQSGSNIDSSVSTT
-73 EGGASSKPG
+73 
-82 ISIVPN
+82 PN

-114 HMEYLDAHHTVVP
+114 HMEYLDAHHTVVS

-141 PEKAVAITFD
+141 PENAVAITFD
-151 DGYANILSNAH
+151 DGYANILDNAH
-162 PILADLGFPYAI
+162 PILADLGFPYTV

-211 HMLNGEQEMDERAW
+211 HMLNGEQAMGERAW
-225 LDKVWQNVESAEK
+225 LEKVWRNVESAEK

-244 DVSLKYLAYPF
+244 DISLKYLAYPF
-255 GEYNTALANKLKT
+255 GEYNTALANKLKA

-282 PTSNMQALPR
+282 PSSDMQALPR
-292 FPAAGPYANLT
+292 FPAAGPYANLA
-303 TLKTKLNSLAMPVTH
+303 TLKTKLNSLAMPVTQ
-318 SSHENPRMT
+318 SSHKDPRMT
-327 TRNLSSPIS
+327 ARNLSSPIS
-336 LTINSDDV
+336 LTIDSDDV
-344 RLAQVNCFFGGDT
+344 RLTQVNCFFGGDP
-357 IKTSVKDN
+357 IETSLEEN
-365 VLSFNLSE
+365 VLTFTLDE
-373 TLPVGRSRVNC
+373 TLPIGRSRVNC
-384 TAPSKTQAGRYYW
+384 TAPSNAQSGRYYW
-397 YSTPFFVADEKGNY
+397 YSTPFFVADENGNY

>member
-1 MLSNLIGHSVD
+1 MLLNLIRHSVD
-12 DDMKTNTLIQ
+12 DDMKTNNVIQ
-22 NKVKNRISLNVLSSM
+22 NRTTSRTRLKILSSM
-37 LVGVFSA
+37 LAGIFNVLLVSP
-44 LFFGSSFASGAALY
+44 SIASGSD
-58 TAANPVSSITPNMQD
+58 ANPVADATSTTKEQSGNNIDSSVSTT
-73 EGGASSKPG
+73 
-82 ISIVPN
+82 PN

-114 HMEYLDAHHTVVP
+114 HMEYLDAHHTVVS
-127 LQDVVSAIQHNTTL
+127 LQDVVSAIQHNSTL
-141 PEKAVAITFD
+141 PENAVAITFD
-151 DGYANILSNAH
+151 DGYANILDNAH
-162 PILADLGFPYAI
+162 PILADLGFPYTV

-211 HMLNGEQEMDERAW
+211 HMLNGEQAMGERAW
-225 LDKVWQNVESAEK
+225 LEKVWRNVESAEK

-244 DVSLKYLAYPF
+244 DISLKYLAYPF
-255 GEYNTALANKLKT
+255 GEYNTALANKLKA

-282 PTSNMQALPR
+282 PSSDMQALPR
-292 FPAAGPYANLT
+292 FPAAGPYANLA
-303 TLKTKLNSLAMPVTH
+303 TLKTKLNSLAMPVTQ
-318 SSHENPRMT
+318 SSHKDPRIT
-327 TRNLSSPIS
+327 ARNLSSPIS
-336 LTINSDDV
+336 LTIDSDDV
-344 RLAQVNCFFGGDT
+344 RLTQVNCFFGGDP
-357 IKTSVKDN
+357 IETSLEEN
-365 VLSFNLSE
+365 VLTFTLDE

-384 TAPSKTQAGRYYW
+384 TAPSNAQSGRYYW
-397 YSTPFFVADEKGNY
+397 YSTPFFVADENGNY

>member
-1 MLSNLIGHSVD
+1 MLLNLIRHSVD
-12 DDMKTNTLIQ
+12 DDMKTNNVIQ
-22 NKVKNRISLNVLSSM
+22 NRTTSRTRLKILSSM
-37 LVGVFSA
+37 LAGIFNVLLVSP
-44 LFFGSSFASGAALY
+44 SIASGSD
-58 TAANPVSSITPNMQD
+58 ANPVDDATSTTKEQSGSNIDSSVSTT
-73 EGGASSKPG
+73 
-82 ISIVPN
+82 PN

-114 HMEYLDAHHTVVP
+114 HMEYLDAHHTVVS

-141 PEKAVAITFD
+141 PENAVAITFD
-151 DGYANILSNAH
+151 DGYANILDNAH
-162 PILADLGFPYAI
+162 PILADLGFPYTV

-211 HMLNGEQEMDERAW
+211 HMLNGEQAMGERAW
-225 LDKVWQNVESAEK
+225 LEKVWQNVESAEK

-244 DVSLKYLAYPF
+244 DISLKYLAYPF
-255 GEYNTALANKLKT
+255 GEYNTALANKLKA

-282 PTSNMQALPR
+282 PSSDMQALPR
-292 FPAAGPYANLT
+292 FPAAGPYANLA
-303 TLKTKLNSLAMPVTH
+303 TLKTKLNSLAMPVTQ
-318 SSHENPRMT
+318 SSHKDPRMT

-336 LTINSDDV
+336 LTIDSDDV
-344 RLAQVNCFFGGDT
+344 RLTQVNCFFGGDP
-357 IKTSVKDN
+357 IETSLEEN
-365 VLSFNLSE
+365 VLTFTLDE
-373 TLPVGRSRVNC
+373 TLPIGRSRVNC
-384 TAPSKTQAGRYYW
+384 TAPSNAQSGRYYW
-397 YSTPFFVADEKGNY
+397 YSTPFFVADENGNY

>member
-1 MLSNLIGHSVD
+1 MLLNLIRHSVD
-12 DDMKTNTLIQ
+12 DDMKTNNVIQ
-22 NKVKNRISLNVLSSM
+22 NRTTSRTRLKILSSM
-37 LVGVFSA
+37 LAGIFNVLLVSP
-44 LFFGSSFASGAALY
+44 SIASGSDA
-58 TAANPVSSITPNMQD
+58 TPVADATSTTKEQSGSNIDSSVSTT
-73 EGGASSKPG
+73 
-82 ISIVPN
+82 PN

-114 HMEYLDAHHTVVP
+114 HMEYLDAHHTVVS

-141 PEKAVAITFD
+141 PENAVAITFD
-151 DGYANILSNAH
+151 DGYANILDNAH
-162 PILADLGFPYAI
+162 PILADLGFPYTV

-211 HMLNGEQEMDERAW
+211 HMLNGEQAMGERAW
-225 LDKVWQNVESAEK
+225 LEKVWQNVESAEK

-244 DVSLKYLAYPF
+244 DISLKYLAYPF
-255 GEYNTALANKLKT
+255 GEYNTALANKLKA

-282 PTSNMQALPR
+282 PSSDMQALPR
-292 FPAAGPYANLT
+292 FPAAGPYANLA
-303 TLKTKLNSLAMPVTH
+303 TLKTKLNSLAMPVTQ
-318 SSHENPRMT
+318 SSHKDPRIT
-327 TRNLSSPIS
+327 ARNLSSPIS
-336 LTINSDDV
+336 LTIDSDDV
-344 RLAQVNCFFGGDT
+344 RLTQVNCFFGGDP
-357 IKTSVKDN
+357 IETSLEEN
-365 VLSFNLSE
+365 VLTFTLDE

-384 TAPSKTQAGRYYW
+384 TAPSNAQSGRYYW
-397 YSTPFFVADEKGNY
+397 YSTPFFVADENGNY

>member
-1 MLSNLIGHSVD
+1 MLLNLIRHSVD
-12 DDMKTNTLIQ
+12 DDMKTNNVIQ
-22 NKVKNRISLNVLSSM
+22 NRTTSRTRLKILSSM
-37 LVGVFSA
+37 LAGIFNVLLVSP
-44 LFFGSSFASGAALY
+44 SIASGSD
-58 TAANPVSSITPNMQD
+58 ANPVADATSTIKEQSGNNIDSSVSTT
-73 EGGASSKPG
+73 
-82 ISIVPN
+82 PN

-114 HMEYLDAHHTVVP
+114 HMEYLDAHHTVVS

-141 PEKAVAITFD
+141 PENAVAITFD
-151 DGYANILSNAH
+151 DGYANILDNAH
-162 PILADLGFPYAI
+162 PILADLGFPYTV

-211 HMLNGEQEMDERAW
+211 HMLNGEQAMGERAW
-225 LDKVWQNVESAEK
+225 LEKVWQNVESAEK

-244 DVSLKYLAYPF
+244 DISLKYLAYPF
-255 GEYNTALANKLKT
+255 GEYNTALANKLKA

-282 PTSNMQALPR
+282 PSSDMQALPR
-292 FPAAGPYANLT
+292 FPAAGPYANLA
-303 TLKTKLNSLAMPVTH
+303 TLKTKLNSLAMPVTQ
-318 SSHENPRMT
+318 SSHKDPRMT
-327 TRNLSSPIS
+327 ARNLSSPIS
-336 LTINSDDV
+336 LTIDSDDV
-344 RLAQVNCFFGGDT
+344 RLTQVNCFFGGDP
-357 IKTSVKDN
+357 IETSLEEN
-365 VLSFNLSE
+365 VLTFTLDE

-384 TAPSKTQAGRYYW
+384 TAPSNAQSGRYYW
-397 YSTPFFVADEKGNY
+397 YSTPFFVADENGNY

>member
-1 MLSNLIGHSVD
+1 MLLNLIRHSVD
-12 DDMKTNTLIQ
+12 DDMKTNNVIQ
-22 NKVKNRISLNVLSSM
+22 NRTTSRTRLKILSSM
-37 LVGVFSA
+37 LAGIFNVLLVSP
-44 LFFGSSFASGAALY
+44 SIASGSD
-58 TAANPVSSITPNMQD
+58 ANPVDDATSTTKEQNGSNIDSSLSTT
-73 EGGASSKPG
+73 
-82 ISIVPN
+82 PN

-114 HMEYLDAHHTVVP
+114 HMEYLDAHHTVVS

-141 PEKAVAITFD
+141 PENAVAITFD
-151 DGYANILSNAH
+151 DGYANILDNAH
-162 PILADLGFPYAI
+162 PILADLGFPYTV

-211 HMLNGEQEMDERAW
+211 HMLNGEQAMGERAW
-225 LDKVWQNVESAEK
+225 LEKVWQNVESAEK

-244 DVSLKYLAYPF
+244 DISLKYLAYPF
-255 GEYNTALANKLKT
+255 GEYNTALANKLKA

-282 PTSNMQALPR
+282 PSSDMQALPR
-292 FPAAGPYANLT
+292 FPAAGPYANLA
-303 TLKTKLNSLAMPVTH
+303 TLKTKLNSLAMPVTQ
-318 SSHENPRMT
+318 SSHKDPRMT
-327 TRNLSSPIS
+327 ARNLSSPIS
-336 LTINSDDV
+336 LTIDSDDV
-344 RLAQVNCFFGGDT
+344 RLTQVNCFFGGDP
-357 IKTSVKDN
+357 IETSLEEN
-365 VLSFNLSE
+365 VLTFTLDE
-373 TLPVGRSRVNC
+373 TLPIGRSRVNC
-384 TAPSKTQAGRYYW
+384 TAPSNAQSGRYYW
-397 YSTPFFVADEKGNY
+397 YSTPFFVADEDGNY

>member
-1 MLSNLIGHSVD
+1 MLLNLIRHSVD
-12 DDMKTNTLIQ
+12 DDMKTNNVIQ
-22 NKVKNRISLNVLSSM
+22 NRTTSRTRLKILSSM
-37 LVGVFSA
+37 LAGIFNVLLVSP
-44 LFFGSSFASGAALY
+44 SIASGSD
-58 TAANPVSSITPNMQD
+58 ANPVADATSTTKEQSGSNIDSSVSTT
-73 EGGASSKPG
+73 
-82 ISIVPN
+82 PN

-114 HMEYLDAHHTVVP
+114 HMEYLDAHHTVVS

-141 PEKAVAITFD
+141 PENAVAITFD
-151 DGYANILSNAH
+151 DGYANILDNAH
-162 PILADLGFPYAI
+162 PILADLGFPYI
-174 FINPDEIGVG
+174 VFINPDEIGVG

-211 HMLNGEQEMDERAW
+211 HMLNGEQAMGERAW
-225 LDKVWQNVESAEK
+225 LEKVWQNVESAEK

-244 DVSLKYLAYPF
+244 DISLKYLAYPF
-255 GEYNTALANKLKT
+255 GEYNTALANKLKA

-282 PTSNMQALPR
+282 PSSDMQALPR
-292 FPAAGPYANLT
+292 FPAAGPYANLA
-303 TLKTKLNSLAMPVTH
+303 TLKTKLNSLAMPVTQ
-318 SSHENPRMT
+318 SSHKDPRMT

-336 LTINSDDV
+336 LTIDSDDV
-344 RLAQVNCFFGGDT
+344 RLTQVNCFFGGDP
-357 IKTSVKDN
+357 IETSLEEN
-365 VLSFNLSE
+365 VLTFTLDE
-373 TLPVGRSRVNC
+373 TLPIGRSRVNC
-384 TAPSKTQAGRYYW
+384 TAPSNAQSGRYYW
-397 YSTPFFVADEKGNY
+397 YSTPFFVADEDGNY

>member
-1 MLSNLIGHSVD
+1 MLLNLIRHSVD
-12 DDMKTNTLIQ
+12 DDMKTNNVIQ
-22 NKVKNRISLNVLSSM
+22 NRTTSRTRLKILPSMLAGIFNVLLVSPSIASS
-37 LVGVFSA
+37 SD
-44 LFFGSSFASGAALY
+44 
-58 TAANPVSSITPNMQD
+58 ANPVADATSTTKEQSGSNIDSSVSTT
-73 EGGASSKPG
+73 
-82 ISIVPN
+82 PN

-114 HMEYLDAHHTVVP
+114 HMEYLDAHHTVVS

-141 PEKAVAITFD
+141 PENAVAITFD
-151 DGYANILSNAH
+151 DGYANILDNAH
-162 PILADLGFPYAI
+162 PILADLGFPYTV

-211 HMLNGEQEMDERAW
+211 HMLNGEQAMGERAW
-225 LDKVWQNVESAEK
+225 LEKVWQNVESAEK

-244 DVSLKYLAYPF
+244 DISLKYLAYPF
-255 GEYNTALANKLKT
+255 GEYNTALANKLKA

-282 PTSNMQALPR
+282 PSSDMQALPR
-292 FPAAGPYANLT
+292 FPAAGPYANLA
-303 TLKTKLNSLAMPVTH
+303 TLKTKLNSLAMPVTQ
-318 SSHENPRMT
+318 SSHKDPRMT
-327 TRNLSSPIS
+327 ARNLSSPIS
-336 LTINSDDV
+336 LTIDSDDV
-344 RLAQVNCFFGGDT
+344 RLTQVNCFFGGDP
-357 IKTSVKDN
+357 IETSLEEN
-365 VLSFNLSE
+365 VFTFTLDE

-384 TAPSKTQAGRYYW
+384 TAPSNAQSGRYYW
-397 YSTPFFVADEKGNY
+397 YSTPFFVADENGNY

>member
-1 MLSNLIGHSVD
+1 MLLNLIRHSVD
-12 DDMKTNTLIQ
+12 DDMKTNNVIQ
-22 NKVKNRISLNVLSSM
+22 NRTTSRTRLKILSSM
-37 LVGVFSA
+37 LAGIFNVLLVSPSIA
-44 LFFGSSFASGAALY
+44 SSSD
-58 TAANPVSSITPNMQD
+58 ANPVADATSTKKEQSGSNIDSSVSTT
-73 EGGASSKPG
+73 
-82 ISIVPN
+82 PN

-114 HMEYLDAHHTVVP
+114 HMEYLDAHHTVVS

-141 PEKAVAITFD
+141 PENAVAITFD
-151 DGYANILSNAH
+151 DGYANILDNAH
-162 PILADLGFPYAI
+162 PILADLGFPYTV

-211 HMLNGEQEMDERAW
+211 HMLNGEQAMGERAW
-225 LDKVWQNVESAEK
+225 LEKVWQNVESAEK

-244 DVSLKYLAYPF
+244 DISLKYLAYPF
-255 GEYNTALANKLKT
+255 GEYNTALANKLKA

-282 PTSNMQALPR
+282 PSSDMQALPR
-292 FPAAGPYANLT
+292 FPAAGPYANLA
-303 TLKTKLNSLAMPVTH
+303 TLKTKLNSLAMPVTQ
-318 SSHENPRMT
+318 SSHKDPRMT

-336 LTINSDDV
+336 LTIDSDDV
-344 RLAQVNCFFGGDT
+344 RLTQVNCFFGGDP
-357 IKTSVKDN
+357 IETSLEEN
-365 VLSFNLSE
+365 VLTFTLDE
-373 TLPVGRSRVNC
+373 TLPIGRSRVNC
-384 TAPSKTQAGRYYW
+384 TAPSNAQPGRYYW
-397 YSTPFFVADEKGNY
+397 YSTPFFVADEDGNY

>member
-1 MLSNLIGHSVD
+1 MLLNLIRHSVD
-12 DDMKTNTLIQ
+12 DDMKTNNVIQ
-22 NKVKNRISLNVLSSM
+22 NRTTSRTRLKILSSM
-37 LVGVFSA
+37 LAGIFNVLLVSPSIA
-44 LFFGSSFASGAALY
+44 SSSD
-58 TAANPVSSITPNMQD
+58 ANPVADATSTTKEQSGNNIDSSVST
-73 EGGASSKPG
+73 S
-82 ISIVPN
+82 PN

-114 HMEYLDAHHTVVP
+114 HMEYLDAHHTVVS

-141 PEKAVAITFD
+141 PENAVAITFD
-151 DGYANILSNAH
+151 DGYANILDNTH
-162 PILADLGFPYAI
+162 PILADLGFPYTV

-211 HMLNGEQEMDERAW
+211 HMLNGEQAMGERAW
-225 LDKVWQNVESAEK
+225 LEKVWQNVESAEK

-244 DVSLKYLAYPF
+244 DISLKYLAYPF
-255 GEYNTALANKLKT
+255 GEYNTALANKLKA

-282 PTSNMQALPR
+282 PSSDMQALPR
-292 FPAAGPYANLT
+292 FPAAGPYANLA
-303 TLKTKLNSLAMPVTH
+303 TLKTKLNSLAMPVTQ
-318 SSHENPRMT
+318 SSHKDPRMT

-336 LTINSDDV
+336 LTIDSDDV
-344 RLAQVNCFFGGDT
+344 RLTQVNCFFGGDP
-357 IKTSVKDN
+357 IETSLEEN
-365 VLSFNLSE
+365 VLTFTLDE

-384 TAPSKTQAGRYYW
+384 TAPSNAQSGRY
-397 YSTPFFVADEKGNY
+397 
-411 PD
+411 

>member
-1 MLSNLIGHSVD
+1 
-12 DDMKTNTLIQ
+12 MKINNVIQ
-22 NKVKNRISLNVLSSM
+22 NRTTSRTRLKILSSM
-37 LVGVFSA
+37 LAGIFNVLLVSP
-44 LFFGSSFASGAALY
+44 SIASGSD
-58 TAANPVSSITPNMQD
+58 ANPVADATSTTKEQSGSNIDSSVSTT
-73 EGGASSKPG
+73 
-82 ISIVPN
+82 PN

-114 HMEYLDAHHTVVP
+114 HMEYLDAHHTVVS

-141 PEKAVAITFD
+141 PENAVAITFD
-151 DGYANILSNAH
+151 DGYANILDNAH
-162 PILADLGFPYAI
+162 PILADLGFPYTV

-211 HMLNGEQEMDERAW
+211 HMLNGEQAMGERAW
-225 LDKVWQNVESAEK
+225 LEKVWQNVESAEK

-255 GEYNTALANKLKT
+255 GEYNTALANKLKA

-282 PTSNMQALPR
+282 PSSDMQALPR
-292 FPAAGPYANLT
+292 FPAAGPYANLA
-303 TLKTKLNSLAMPVTH
+303 TLKTKLNSLAMPVTQ
-318 SSHENPRMT
+318 SSHKDPRMT
-327 TRNLSSPIS
+327 ARNLSSPIS
-336 LTINSDDV
+336 LTIDSDDV
-344 RLAQVNCFFGGDT
+344 RLTQVNCFFGGDP
-357 IKTSVKDN
+357 IETSLEEN
-365 VLSFNLSE
+365 VLTFTLDE

-384 TAPSKTQAGRYYW
+384 TAPSNAQSGRYYW
-397 YSTPFFVADEKGNY
+397 YSTPFFVADENGNY

>member
-1 MLSNLIGHSVD
+1 MLLNLIRHSVD
-12 DDMKTNTLIQ
+12 DDMKTNNVIQ
-22 NKVKNRISLNVLSSM
+22 NRTTSRTRLKFLSSM
-37 LVGVFSA
+37 LAGIFNVLLVSP
-44 LFFGSSFASGAALY
+44 SIASGSD
-58 TAANPVSSITPNMQD
+58 ANPVADATSSTKEQSGNNID
-73 EGGASSKPG
+73 
-82 ISIVPN
+82 SIVSTTPN

-114 HMEYLDAHHTVVP
+114 HMEYLDAHHTVVS

-141 PEKAVAITFD
+141 PENAVAITFD
-151 DGYANILSNAH
+151 DGYANILDNAH
-162 PILADLGFPYAI
+162 PILADLGFPYTV

-211 HMLNGEQEMDERAW
+211 HMLNGEQAMGERAW
-225 LDKVWQNVESAEK
+225 LEKVWQNVESAEK

-244 DVSLKYLAYPF
+244 DISLKYLAYPF
-255 GEYNTALANKLKT
+255 GEYNTALANKLKA

-282 PTSNMQALPR
+282 PSSDMQALPR
-292 FPAAGPYANLT
+292 FPAAGPYANLA
-303 TLKTKLNSLAMPVTH
+303 TLKTKLNSLAMPVTQ
-318 SSHENPRMT
+318 SSHKDPRMT

-336 LTINSDDV
+336 LTIDSDDV
-344 RLAQVNCFFGGDT
+344 RLTQVNCFFGGDP
-357 IKTSVKDN
+357 IETSLEEN
-365 VLSFNLSE
+365 VLTFTLDE

-384 TAPSKTQAGRYYW
+384 TAPSNAQSGRYYW
-397 YSTPFFVADEKGNY
+397 YSTPFFVADEDGNY

>member
-1 MLSNLIGHSVD
+1 MLLNLIRHSVD
-12 DDMKTNTLIQ
+12 DDMKTNNVIQ
-22 NKVKNRISLNVLSSM
+22 NRTTSRTRLKILSSM
-37 LVGVFSA
+37 LAGIFNVLLVSP
-44 LFFGSSFASGAALY
+44 SIASGSD
-58 TAANPVSSITPNMQD
+58 TNPVADATSSTKEQSGNNID
-73 EGGASSKPG
+73 
-82 ISIVPN
+82 SIVSTTPN

-114 HMEYLDAHHTVVP
+114 HMEYLDAHHTVVS

-141 PEKAVAITFD
+141 PENAVAITFD
-151 DGYANILSNAH
+151 DGYANILDNAH
-162 PILADLGFPYAI
+162 PILADLGFPYTV

-211 HMLNGEQEMDERAW
+211 HMLNGEQAMGERAW
-225 LDKVWQNVESAEK
+225 LEKVWQNVESAEK

-244 DVSLKYLAYPF
+244 DISLKYLAYPF
-255 GEYNTALANKLKT
+255 GEYNTALANKLKA

-282 PTSNMQALPR
+282 PSSDMQALPR
-292 FPAAGPYANLT
+292 FPAAGPYANLA
-303 TLKTKLNSLAMPVTH
+303 TLKTKLNSLAMPVTQ
-318 SSHENPRMT
+318 SSHKDPRMT

-336 LTINSDDV
+336 LTIDSDDV
-344 RLAQVNCFFGGDT
+344 RLTQVNCFFGGDP
-357 IKTSVKDN
+357 IETSLEEN
-365 VLSFNLSE
+365 VLTFTLDE

-384 TAPSKTQAGRYYW
+384 TAPSNAQSGRYYW
-397 YSTPFFVADEKGNY
+397 YSTPFFVADENGNY

>member
-1 MLSNLIGHSVD
+1 MLLNLIRHSVD
-12 DDMKTNTLIQ
+12 DDMKTNNVIQ
-22 NKVKNRISLNVLSSM
+22 NRTTSRTRLKILSSM
-37 LVGVFSA
+37 LAGIFNVLLVSP
-44 LFFGSSFASGAALY
+44 SIASGSD
-58 TAANPVSSITPNMQD
+58 ANPVDDATSTTKEQSGSNIDSSLSTT
-73 EGGASSKPG
+73 
-82 ISIVPN
+82 PN

-114 HMEYLDAHHTVVP
+114 HMEYLDAHHTVVS

-141 PEKAVAITFD
+141 PENAVAITFD
-151 DGYANILSNAH
+151 DGYANILDNAH
-162 PILADLGFPYAI
+162 PILADLGFPYTV

-211 HMLNGEQEMDERAW
+211 HMLNGEQAMGERAW
-225 LDKVWQNVESAEK
+225 LEKVWQNVESAEK

-244 DVSLKYLAYPF
+244 DISLKYLAYPF
-255 GEYNTALANKLKT
+255 GEYNTALANKLKA

-282 PTSNMQALPR
+282 PSSDMQALPR
-292 FPAAGPYANLT
+292 FPAAGPYANLA
-303 TLKTKLNSLAMPVTH
+303 TLKTKLNSLAMPVTQ
-318 SSHENPRMT
+318 SSHKDPRMT
-327 TRNLSSPIS
+327 ARNLSSPIS
-336 LTINSDDV
+336 LTIDSDDV
-344 RLAQVNCFFGGDT
+344 RLTQVNCFFGGDP
-357 IKTSVKDN
+357 IETSLEEN
-365 VLSFNLSE
+365 VLTFTLDE
-373 TLPVGRSRVNC
+373 TLPIGRSRVNC
-384 TAPSKTQAGRYYW
+384 TAPSNAQSGRYYW
-397 YSTPFFVADEKGNY
+397 YSTPFFVADENGNY